1 MFFHALW
8 NFIFAILLPIF
19 YYQFATP
26 YAENTDAY
34 EISITEKPFFVSDES
49 QYLKIDSNKMDK
61 SIRKMPNTINFQFP
75 TVETV
80 GYGNAIPTNIL
91 GV

>member
-1 MFFHALW
+1 
-8 NFIFAILLPIF
+8 
-19 YYQFATP
+19 
-26 YAENTDAY
+26 
-34 EISITEKPFFVSDES
+34 
-49 QYLKIDSNKMDK
+49 MDK
-61 SIRKMPNTINFQFP
+61 SICKTPNPINFQFP